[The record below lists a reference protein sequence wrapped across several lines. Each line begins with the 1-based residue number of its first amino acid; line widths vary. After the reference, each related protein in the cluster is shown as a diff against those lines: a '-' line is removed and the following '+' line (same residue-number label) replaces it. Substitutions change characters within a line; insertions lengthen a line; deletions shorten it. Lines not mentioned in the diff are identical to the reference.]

1 MNNTTNIMLT
11 TLLVMAHAIEL
22 TYELGKAAAPY
33 IKQAVAFTI
42 TCVLYIIEAARY
54 TYTHRQEILDSV
66 GEHFVYVSPTRLTA
80 PRYIRAARPANTLR
94 CATC

>member
-1 MNNTTNIMLT
+1 MNNTTNALLT

-66 GEHFVYVSPTRLTA
+66 GEHFIYVSPTRLTA
-80 PRYIRAARPANTLR
+80 PRYIRAAGIRNTLR
-94 CATC
+94 YA